1 MWLASRNS
9 SKYWSKRVSLIA
21 RAVHLLELD
30 VLIAGRR
37 LPMGRL
43 MRGIYNALVSRAC
56 RRPISDVVSW
66 SIRDPLPIIPVPLLA
81 PDADISLD
89 LASVFSTA
97 YHRGRYERSI
107 DYAVPLELPLS
118 PDDRTWAEELAR
130 SRQTDG
136 AP

>member
-1 MWLASRNS
+1 
-9 SKYWSKRVSLIA
+9 
-21 RAVHLLELD
+21 
-30 VLIAGRR
+30 
-37 LPMGRL
+37 MGRP
-43 MRGIYNALVSRAC
+43 MRGIYNALVSRAG
-56 RRPISDVVSW
+56 RRPISDVFSW

-81 PDADISLD
+81 PDADITLD

-97 YHRGRYERSI
+97 YQRGRYERSI

-130 SRQTDG
+130 KRLTDA

>member
-1 MWLASRNS
+1 M
-9 SKYWSKRVSLIA
+9 SLIA

-30 VLIAGRR
+30 FLIAGRR
-37 LPMGRL
+37 LPMGRP
-43 MRGIYNALVSRAC
+43 MRGIYNALVSRAG
-56 RRPISDVVSW
+56 RRPISDVFSW
-66 SIRDPLPIIPVPLLA
+66 SIRDPLPIIPVSLVA
-81 PDADISLD
+81 PNADITLD

-97 YHRGRYERSI
+97 YQRGRYERSI

-130 SRQTDG
+130 KRLMDA